1 MGNSVRTSSLGL
13 FDNVSE
19 NFESCVKQ
27 NVVGNVTF
35 WISIIDPVLNGLECW
50 NPLRVSRTFV
60 VNLQA
65 CASLLIFPNE
75 LSCRLPRTHPLVEY
89 AVLAHR
95 GLGSPRQSIRSERLS
110 LC

>member
-13 FDNVSE
+13 FGNVSE

-50 NPLRVSRTFV
+50 NPLRVGGDGAFSKRTRKFP
-60 VNLQA
+60 
-65 CASLLIFPNE
+65 LL
-75 LSCRLPRTHPLVEY
+75 R
-89 AVLAHR
+89 
-95 GLGSPRQSIRSERLS
+95 
-110 LC
+110 